1 MSSTSCDRFEREGL
15 ARLEA
20 GQPPDEHELDC
31 ADCADARRRYERL
44 CLALSELPPVKA
56 PAGWEQK
63 VFAALPDNDAG
74 PAPEPEPEPESG
86 QAVVNKSP
94 PYVTW
99 LPWVGLAAAAA
110 AVFIFV
116 KTREPPAKALA
127 VRQEVV
133 ASASGRRAD
142 SATVGDTLRITTQ
155 GGTGSVR
162 ELRLYRDT
170 RSLVARCPDAAG
182 KGEANSN
189 AGSSANCTV
198 EAGSPTLTFP
208 LSVAGSYRS
217 LIIVGSQQAPE
228 PSGSLDED
236 ARAAAAAGAEV
247 EMSLAVEVQ

>member
-44 CLALSELPPVKA
+44 CLALSELPPLKA

-63 VFAALPDNDAG
+63 VFAALPANDAG
-74 PAPEPEPEPESG
+74 PASEPESG
-86 QAVVNKSP
+86 QAVLGRSP
-94 PYVTW
+94 AYVAW

-110 AVFIFV
+110 AVFVFV
-116 KTREPPAKALA
+116 KTREPPAKELA
-127 VRQEVV
+127 IRQEVV

-142 SATVGDTLRITTQ
+142 SAVVGDTLRITAQ

-170 RSLVARCPDAAG
+170 RSLVARCP
-182 KGEANSN
+182 GEAGTSEAAKGN
-189 AGSSANCTV
+189 AGPSAGCTV

-208 LSVAGSYRS
+208 LSVAGSSRS
-217 LIIVGSQQAPE
+217 LIIVGTQQAPE

-247 EMSLAVEVQ
+247 EMSRSVDVE

>member
-1 MSSTSCDRFEREGL
+1 MTSCDRFELEGL

-20 GQPPDEHELDC
+20 GQPPDEHERDC
-31 ADCADARRRYERL
+31 ADCRDARRRYERL

-63 VFAALPDNDAG
+63 VFAALPANDAG
-74 PAPEPEPEPESG
+74 PASEPEPESG
-86 QAVVNKSP
+86 QAVLGRSP
-94 PYVTW
+94 PYVAW

-116 KTREPPAKALA
+116 KSSEPPAKALA

-142 SATVGDTLRITTQ
+142 SAVVGDTLRITTQ

-170 RSLVARCPDAAG
+170 RSLVARCPGDGTSEAA
-182 KGEANSN
+182 KAD
-189 AGSSANCTV
+189 AGSSGCTV
-198 EAGSPTLTFP
+198 EAGFPTLTFP

-217 LIIVGSQQAPE
+217 LIIVGSQRAPE

-247 EMSLAVEVQ
+247 KMSLAVEVQ